1 LTAALAHLSLV
12 QLALV
17 AGAALLTAVVGGIA
31 GYGTGLLMPLVL
43 VPLVGAEPVVPIMGI
58 AALIINGGR
67 VAAFRHAIDWR
78 RSVIVLVTALP
89 ATLVGAWFYTRLSS
103 AGAQFVIGAVLI
115 ASVPLRRILRSRGFH
130 LGERGLAAG
139 AVGFGVVSGAA
150 AGTGVILVSLLMA
163 AGVGGAAVIA
173 TDAAI
178 SVLVHF
184 VQVAVFGVAGV
195 IDAKVLAVAL
205 VIGVCA
211 IPGAFVARAIVD
223 RISIHVHTAIL
234 EAVVLLGGGLM
245 VWGALFR

>member
-1 LTAALAHLSLV
+1 MTAALAHLSFV

-17 AGAALLTAVVGGIA
+17 AGAALLTAVVGGVA

-43 VPLVGAEPVVPIMGI
+43 VPIVGAESVVPIMGI
-58 AALIINGGR
+58 AALIINAGR
-67 VAAFRHAIDWR
+67 VAAFRHVVDLR
-78 RSVIVLVTALP
+78 RSLIVLATALP

-115 ASVPLRRILRSRGFH
+115 VSVPLRRILRGRGFH
-130 LGERGLAAG
+130 LGEGGLAVG
-139 AVGFGVVSGAA
+139 AVGFGAISGAA

-178 SVLVHF
+178 SVFVHLA
-184 VQVAVFGVAGV
+184 QVTVFGVAGV
-195 IDAKVLAVAL
+195 LDAKVVAVAL

-234 EAVVLLGGGLM
+234 DAVVLLGGGLM
-245 VWGALFR
+245 VWGALR

>member
-1 LTAALAHLSLV
+1 M

-17 AGAALLTAVVGGIA
+17 AGAALLTAVVGGVA

-43 VPLVGAEPVVPIMGI
+43 VPIVGAESVVPIMGI
-58 AALIINGGR
+58 AALIINAGR
-67 VAAFRHAIDWR
+67 VAAFRHVVDLR
-78 RSVIVLVTALP
+78 RSLIVLATALP
-89 ATLVGAWFYTRLSS
+89 ATLVGAWFYTRLSG

-115 ASVPLRRILRSRGFH
+115 VSVPLRRILRGRGFH
-130 LGERGLAAG
+130 LGEGGLAVG
-139 AVGFGVVSGAA
+139 AVGFGAISGAA

-178 SVLVHF
+178 SVLVHLA
-184 VQVAVFGVAGV
+184 QVTVFGVAGV
-195 IDAKVLAVAL
+195 LNAKVVAVAL

-223 RISIHVHTAIL
+223 RISIHVHTTIL
-234 EAVVLLGGGLM
+234 DAVVLLGGGLM
-245 VWGALFR
+245 VWGALR

>member
-17 AGAALLTAVVGGIA
+17 AGAAVFTAVVGGVA

-43 VPLVGAEPVVPIMGI
+43 VPIVGAEPVVPIMGI
-58 AALIINGGR
+58 AALVINAGR

-78 RSVIVLVTALP
+78 RTAIVLVAALP
-89 ATLVGAWFYTRLSS
+89 ATLAGAWFYTQLSGK
-103 AGAQFVIGAVLI
+103 GAQFVIGAVLI
-115 ASVPLRRILRSRGFH
+115 ASVPLRRVLRSRGFH
-130 LGERGLAAG
+130 LGPRGLTAG
-139 AVGFGVVSGAA
+139 AVGFGAVSGAA

-163 AGVGGAAVIA
+163 AGVSGAAVIA

-178 SVLVHF
+178 SVLVHL

-234 EAVVLLGGGLM
+234 DVVVLLGGTAM
-245 VWGALFR
+245 IAGALIR

>member
-1 LTAALAHLSLV
+1 LIAALGHLSLM

-43 VPLVGAEPVVPIMGI
+43 VPIVGAEPVVPIMGI

-67 VAAFRHAIDWR
+67 VAAFRQAIDWR

-115 ASVPLRRILRSRGFH
+115 ASVPLRRILRGRFH

-139 AVGFGVVSGAA
+139 AVGFGVLSGAA

-178 SVLVHF
+178 SVLVHL

-234 EAVVLLGGGLM
+234 DAVVLLGGGLM
-245 VWGALFR
+245 AWGALFR

>member
-1 LTAALAHLSLV
+1 MQLT
-12 QLALV
+12 LV
-17 AGAALLTAVVGGIA
+17 AGAALLTAVVGGVA

-43 VPLVGAEPVVPIMGI
+43 VPIVGAESVVPIMGI
-58 AALIINGGR
+58 AALIINAGR
-67 VAAFRHAIDWR
+67 VAAFRHVVDLR
-78 RSVIVLVTALP
+78 RSLIVLATALP

-115 ASVPLRRILRSRGFH
+115 VSVPLRRILRGRGFH
-130 LGERGLAAG
+130 LGEGGLAVG
-139 AVGFGVVSGAA
+139 AVGFGAISGAA

-178 SVLVHF
+178 SVLVHLA
-184 VQVAVFGVAGV
+184 QVTVFGVAGV
-195 IDAKVLAVAL
+195 LDAKVVAVAL

-234 EAVVLLGGGLM
+234 DAVVLLGGGLM
-245 VWGALFR
+245 VWGALR

>member
-1 LTAALAHLSLV
+1 LIAALGHLSLV

-43 VPLVGAEPVVPIMGI
+43 VPIVGAEPVVPIMGI

-115 ASVPLRRILRSRGFH
+115 ASVPLRRILRGHFH

-139 AVGFGVVSGAA
+139 AVGFGVLSGAA

-178 SVLVHF
+178 SVLVHL

-234 EAVVLLGGGLM
+234 DAVVLLGGGLM
-245 VWGALFR
+245 VWGALFP